1 MTNSDNQSQRDLV
14 SHFKAVDALCVI
26 ILVAYFL
33 HFALPATGGG
43 FSEDDLSALYTYWFS
58 GTLGKTLW
66 ENICFWK
73 GIGRPAGGLYYL
85 PLSHLFRINPE
96 PYRIVQISILAAV
109 IPMVYYLARLLAS
122 SRSVAFLA
130 VLVFCYHAKLAD
142 LIVSGSYIY
151 DVLCGFFYFAALT
164 YYVHIREKGLR
175 LRPIQWVAFLAL
187 YVCALNSKELA
198 VTLPVIVL
206 LYELL
211 KYFQQPE
218 RQNLFGWMLNDAS
231 PALVSG
237 AMTALYCYNKL
248 YGRGFVGNFSPE
260 FVEHRLDPAGLPPW
274 VAAAL
279 ELYKPHYSWRRF
291 IDSNARFVSE
301 LFYLAPNHV
310 ITGGTLVAIW
320 ALVFAYA
327 FLRRDRTVQL
337 MAFWVVITPLPLV
350 FVSPRGGARLYILL
364 FGWATIFA
372 KLAWDVIK
380 LASKHPAF
388 VTQRAAGDVIA
399 SNPIAGGAST
409 DRDLSKTQLA
419 GAARPA
425 RKTFSLE
432 FRTFATALVA
442 CGFAL
447 FTGWE
452 HQRLGVNRA
461 FLDSGQKTSH
471 VIQTIGS
478 LNLHPSPGS
487 TILLRPEKQF
497 LQNGFYPGFFAS
509 FAPNDPLRELIAK
522 ASPEYWRCVASLVLG
537 DRSLQI
543 KVEDQHQL
551 TNEQLAKF
559 QYVIS
564 FDEFKAK
571 LIRGPSAD

>member
-1 MTNSDNQSQRDLV
+1 MTNSDNQRDLV
-14 SHFKAVDALCVI
+14 SHSKAVDALCII

-33 HFALPATGGG
+33 YFALPAVGGG

-73 GIGRPAGGLYYL
+73 GVGRPAGGLYYL
-85 PLSHLFRINPE
+85 PLSHLFRIDPH
-96 PYRIVQISILAAV
+96 PYRIVQISILAAL

-130 VLVFCYHAKLAD
+130 ILAFCYHPKLAD
-142 LIVSGSYIY
+142 VVVSGSYIY

-164 YYVHIREKGLR
+164 YYVHIREKGLG
-175 LRPIQWVAFLAL
+175 LRPIQWLAFLSL
-187 YVCALNSKELA
+187 YVCALNSKEMA
-198 VTLPVIVL
+198 VTLPVVILV
-206 LYELL
+206 YELL
-211 KYFQQPE
+211 KYYQQSE
-218 RQNLFGWMLNDAS
+218 RQKLFRWMLHDAS
-231 PALVSG
+231 LALLSG
-237 AMTALYCYNKL
+237 AITAIYCYNKL
-248 YGRGFVGNFSPE
+248 YGGGFAGNFSPQ
-260 FVEHRLDPAGLPPW
+260 FVEQRLDPARVPPW

-279 ELYKPHYSWRRF
+279 ELYKPHYSWHRF
-291 IDSNARFVSE
+291 IESNARFVSE
-301 LFYLAPNHV
+301 LFYLSPNHV
-310 ITGGTLVAIW
+310 ITGGMLVAIW
-320 ALVFAYA
+320 AFVLGYG

-337 MAFWVVITPLPLV
+337 MAFWVVITPLPLA
-350 FVSPRGGARLYILL
+350 FVTPRGGARLYIVL
-364 FGWATIFA
+364 FGWAMIFA
-372 KLAWDVIK
+372 KLAWDVMTLFSK
-380 LASKHPAF
+380 LPGLL
-388 VTQRAAGDVIA
+388 TQGAEGDVAA
-399 SNPIAGGAST
+399 SPPSGGGPAGL
-409 DRDLSKTQLA
+409 DLSKTQPA
-419 GAARPA
+419 DVVDPA
-425 RKTFSLE
+425 RKTFPVTS
-432 FRTFATALVA
+432 RTFATALVA
-442 CGFAL
+442 CGLAL

-452 HQRLGVNRA
+452 HQRLGVDRA
-461 FLDSGQKTSH
+461 FRDSGKETLH
-471 VIQTIGS
+471 VIRAIGS

-487 TILLRPEKQF
+487 TILLKPEKHF

-551 TNEQLAKF
+551 TDEQLAKF

-564 FDEFKAK
+564 FDEFQAK